1 MKNEPLSKSRPFS
14 LQDIQPSLHRRD
26 YLDQSVMEAELKA
39 IWYAQWIY
47 VCREEKI
54 LKPGDYSI
62 MGLGTQRIIVTR
74 NNEGELRA
82 FHNTCRHRGSELCS
96 QPVGSFTG
104 GRILCPYHK
113 WSYDL
118 DGNLKATP
126 FLEQSKTETESLGLY
141 PVNSVVWGGNIYI
154 NLANKPTTLLGEN
167 ADPDFTILDN
177 WPLETLQ
184 LAHSHRYEL
193 ACNWK
198 IFWENYLEC
207 YHCPGTHPE
216 LCEIVP
222 LYKQNLATETIDPT
236 ANIPDA
242 VAEGVESWTTDS
254 KAVAPIFSS
263 LSSEEITIGH
273 TYLTLLPNQF
283 VAAHSDYVRQV
294 SIKPLTP
301 DTTEVICEW
310 LFSPEAMDD
319 PAFDPQRAIDFGNL
333 ILKQDAQVCEIN
345 QLGLS
350 ALPHTHGHLAPQE
363 QDVVNFHQ
371 WYQGLMTA

>member
-154 NLANKPTTLLGEN
+154 NLTNKPTTLLGEN

-198 IFWENYLEC
+198 IFWENYLE
-207 YHCPGTHPE
+207 
-216 LCEIVP
+216 L
-222 LYKQNLATETIDPT
+222 
-236 ANIPDA
+236 
-242 VAEGVESWTTDS
+242 
-254 KAVAPIFSS
+254 S
-263 LSSEEITIGH
+263 LIHI
-273 TYLTLLPNQF
+273 
-283 VAAHSDYVRQV
+283 
-294 SIKPLTP
+294 
-301 DTTEVICEW
+301 
-310 LFSPEAMDD
+310 
-319 PAFDPQRAIDFGNL
+319 
-333 ILKQDAQVCEIN
+333 
-345 QLGLS
+345 
-350 ALPHTHGHLAPQE
+350 
-363 QDVVNFHQ
+363 
-371 WYQGLMTA
+371 